1 MNKPKIVYTGTVLV
15 LVTLIAALAVALV
28 LFAIGAG
35 PLQTYKTILTG
46 PLSDLFGVTEVLVRA
61 VPLLLVGLGIAI
73 SFRSGILNI
82 GAEGQIQMGVIA
94 STAVA
99 LAMPGLPKLY
109 LLPMVL
115 VAGAL
120 AGAIWGGIAG
130 WLKAR
135 LQVNE
140 ILSTVM
146 LNYIAAQV
154 YTFLLRGPM
163 LDPSELETG
172 SGTPQSMRLPR
183 AAFLDHLIPGTRLH
197 TGLILAVILAI
208 LVYVLLWKTTLGYRM
223 RAAGAGAKAA
233 RYAGIGVEK
242 YLVIAMLFA
251 GGFAGLAGA
260 VEVTGVHHRAI
271 EGISSGYGFAG
282 IVVALFGALHP
293 GGIVPSAV
301 FFGVLLIGA
310 DMTQRS
316 AAVPANMVLVLQ
328 GVIILS
334 IVSAQSFL
342 KNPYAQERMI
352 RWLQGLV
359 PSALRSKKGGQ
370 A

>member
-1 MNKPKIVYTGTVLV
+1 MNRQKLIYGGLV
-15 LVTLIAALAVALV
+15 ILVVSLIAALLVALV
-28 LFAIGAG
+28 LYAIGAS
-35 PLQTYKTILTG
+35 PLETYKTILTG
-46 PLSDLFGVTEVLVRA
+46 PLSDLFGVTEVLVRS
-61 VPLLLVGLGIAI
+61 VPLMLVGLGIAI

-82 GAEGQIQMGVIA
+82 GAEGQIQMGVLA

-99 LAMPGLPKLY
+99 LALPGQPKVI
-109 LLPMVL
+109 LLPLVL
-115 VAGAL
+115 LAGAL
-120 AGAIWGGIAG
+120 GGALWGGIAG
-130 WLKAR
+130 WLRAR

-163 LDPSELETG
+163 LDPNELETG
-172 SGTPQSMRLPR
+172 SGTPQSMRLPA
-183 AAFLDHLIPGTRLH
+183 AAFLDHIVPGTRLH
-197 TGLILAVILAI
+197 TGLILA
-208 LVYVLLWKTTLGYRM
+208 LVAAVLVWVLLWKTTLGFRM

-233 RYAGIGVEK
+233 RYAGIPVER
-242 YLVIAMLFA
+242 YLIIAMLLA

-282 IVVALFGALHP
+282 IVVALFGMLHP

-301 FFGVLLIGA
+301 FFGILLIGA
-310 DMTQRS
+310 DMTQRT
-316 AAVPANMVLVLQ
+316 AGVPANMVLVLQ

-342 KNPYAQERMI
+342 RNPYAQERLL
-352 RWLQGLV
+352 RWLSGLV
-359 PSALRSKKGGQ
+359 PEALKAKKGGQ
-370 A
+370 P

>member
-1 MNKPKIVYTGTVLV
+1 MNKNKVLYSGAII
-15 LVTLIAALAVALV
+15 LAVTLTAALLVALV
-28 LFAIGAG
+28 LFAIGAS
-35 PLQTYKTILTG
+35 PLETYKTILTG
-46 PLSDLFGVTEVLVRA
+46 PLSDLFGVTEVLVRS

-94 STAVA
+94 STAMA
-99 LAMPGLPKLY
+99 LAMPHAPKAI
-109 LLPMVL
+109 LLPATLM
-115 VAGAL
+115 AGAL
-120 AGAIWGGIAG
+120 AGALWGGIAG

-154 YTFLLRGPM
+154 YTFMLRGPI
-163 LDPSELETG
+163 LDPTELETG
-172 SGTPQSMRLPR
+172 SGTPQSMRLPESV
-183 AAFLDHLIPGTRLH
+183 FLDQLIPGTRIH
-197 TGLILAVILAI
+197 AGLILA
-208 LVYVLLWKTTLGYRM
+208 LVAAVLVWMLLWKTTLGYRM

-233 RYAGIGVEK
+233 RYAGIPVER
-242 YLVIAMLFA
+242 YLIVAMLFA

-282 IVVALFGALHP
+282 IVVALFGMLHP
-293 GGIVPSAV
+293 AGIIPSAA

-316 AAVPANMVLVLQ
+316 AGVPANMVLVLQ

-342 KNPYAQERMI
+342 RNPYAQERLL
-352 RWLQGLV
+352 RWFQNLL
-359 PSALRSKKGGQ
+359 PAALRTKKGGQ
-370 A
+370 

>member
-1 MNKPKIVYTGTVLV
+1 MNRQKAVYAGVIILA
-15 LVTLIAALAVALV
+15 VTLIAALLVALV
-28 LFAIGAG
+28 LFSIGAS
-35 PLQTYKTILTG
+35 PFATYKTILLG
-46 PLSDLFGVTEVLVRA
+46 PLSDMFGVTEVLVRA

-73 SFRSGILNI
+73 SFRSGIINI

-94 STAVA
+94 STAMA
-99 LAMPGLPKLY
+99 LALPGLPKLY
-109 LLPMVL
+109 LLPL
-115 VAGAL
+115 ALLAGAL
-120 AGAIWGGIAG
+120 AGALWGGIAG
-130 WLKAR
+130 WLRAR

-146 LNYIAAQV
+146 LNYIAAQI

-163 LDPSELETG
+163 LDPNELETG
-172 SGTPQSMRLPR
+172 SGTPQSMRLPD
-183 AAFLDHLIPGTRLH
+183 ASFLDYLVPGTRLH
-197 TGLILAVILAI
+197 TGLILALVAAI
-208 LVYVLLWKTTLGYRM
+208 LVWVLLWKTTLGYRM

-233 RYAGIGVEK
+233 RYAGIPVER
-242 YLVIAMLFA
+242 YLIIAMLFA

-282 IVVALFGALHP
+282 IVVALFGGLHP
-293 GGIVPSAV
+293 AGIIPSAI
-301 FFGVLLIGA
+301 FFGILLIGA

-316 AAVPANMVLVLQ
+316 ASVPANMVLVLQ

-342 KNPYAQERMI
+342 RNPYAQERLF
-352 RWLQGLV
+352 RWLSGLV
-359 PSALRSKKGGQ
+359 PAALRPKKGDQ
-370 A
+370 P